1 MDRPALTLIVL
12 RTPDLGPVVDFYGR
26 VGLEFAQE
34 QHGTGPVHYSAQLGR
49 VVLELYPCTGEVER
63 GGPGDIRIGLEVESI
78 ADVLERLEGNGPGD
92 ATDRGHGSLVVVRD
106 PDGRAVELHER
117 RSIPAAS
124 VLIDD
129 PQDIADVEWLLD
141 VDRPAIDRMSCIAA
155 SLREGRALTT
165 PGHEMT
171 WTGALAFLI
180 FIEQIGTCF
189 IPDGSTP
196 GKAKRELDRGL
207 THFGQVSDSDARW
220 VRELRNRLAH
230 DFTLVDDA
238 ERMRLTL
245 DADPDRLVSQANGHA
260 TVSLVMVRKTAD
272 LVHEEVLRHL
282 RAGTLRCH
290 YPGGV
295 TAVARRFAM
304 TFGALP

>member
-1 MDRPALTLIVL
+1 MDRPALSLIVL

-26 VGLEFAQE
+26 IGLEFVQE

-63 GGPGDIRIGLEVESI
+63 GGPGDVRIGLEVESI
-78 ADVLERLEGNGPGD
+78 VEVLERLESNGPGQAAERRND
-92 ATDRGHGSLVVVRD
+92 SPVAVRD

-117 RSIPAAS
+117 SSIPTES
-124 VLIDD
+124 VLIGD
-129 PQDIADVEWLLD
+129 PQEIAAVEWLLD
-141 VDRPAIDRMSCIAA
+141 VEQPTVDRMSCIAA

-171 WTGALAFLI
+171 WTGALACLI

-189 IPDGSTP
+189 S
-196 GKAKRELDRGL
+196 LDSEAAARNSALEVGL
-207 THFGQVSDSDARW
+207 VQFGHVSSSHAPWLRK
-220 VRELRNRLAH
+220 LRNRMSH
-230 DFTLVDDA
+230 DFTLVDGA
-238 ERMRLTL
+238 ERIRLTL
-245 DADPDRLVSQANGHA
+245 DGDPDRLVSQANGHA

-272 LVHEEVLRHL
+272 LVHSEVLRHL
-282 RAGTLRCH
+282 AAGTLRCH
-290 YPGGV
+290 YPGGLAAV
-295 TAVARRFAM
+295 TRRFVM